1 MVSPGLKRAHLGHR
15 RTWKSSANPATA
27 VAGDQGRRSRDV
39 RVKALA
45 SPSRHGSAE
54 RNQAWRPQRRQGQE
68 SATLPVPEESQDSL
82 GDAPAASRCEGR
94 RVAPLVRRL
103 NGAIQWACCV
113 RHPLRAYEGQQGSI
127 ASCWLRR
134 TGYCERQDRIPRN
147 ESVCP
152 IGRLARSPNRGRAG
166 RLAERLNATRAGLV
180 RV

>member
-1 MVSPGLKRAHLGHR
+1 LEPPFG
-15 RTWKSSANPATA
+15 TA
-27 VAGDQGRRSRDV
+27 VLEGN
-39 RVKALA
+39 K
-45 SPSRHGSAE
+45 
-54 RNQAWRPQRRQGQE
+54 AWRPQRRQGQE

-152 IGRLARSPNRGRAG
+152 IGRLARSPNRGRAR

-180 RV
+180 SSFLIENVMALIHFRDCGLASVSVHKMLSCTPSQMS